1 MAHYKVSL
9 QLNPA
14 AIFHEPIYVQVVST
28 KNVLGAIFKF
38 SEEGM
43 IDICFGT
50 IMIER
55 IDQDEQSG
63 LFILIRSCS
72 NHWDD
77 KFHQR
82 LIKITLA
89 MTQCQEYFKMICI

>member
-1 MAHYKVSL
+1 
-9 QLNPA
+9 
-14 AIFHEPIYVQVVST
+14 
-28 KNVLGAIFKF
+28 
-38 SEEGM
+38 M

-77 KFHQR
+77 KIHQR